1 MSGCKQATTIG
12 RGGLTATAEQHFY
25 SAGAT
30 RRIVLRV
37 AVVYVLV
44 TFFSTVPAEGLSFPS
59 WAQNNCNKTEYFD
72 HGTAHCES
80 CCDICC
86 FAKIKGT
93 AETCGRECPEYSAKL
108 LRDNVP
114 REEENSVK
122 KGGIIGQST
131 HGNAQLSPAATTG
144 IIAAVVVSG
153 LALAGIFFVKRKAIF
168 RTCKR
173 EPEQNPDPEAATSL
187 QTLQEASPAS
197 PAALA
202 FSTHEADAGQNAGRA
217 EEEVKTPVQ
226 VSAEGRRGTEETTL
240 EAPLCHF
247 YDSDTQRKNFVL
259 S

>member
-93 AETCGRECPEYSAKL
+93 AETCGRKCPGKFQFSCLNLVPL
-108 LRDNVP
+108 LR
-114 REEENSVK
+114 
-122 KGGIIGQST
+122 
-131 HGNAQLSPAATTG
+131 
-144 IIAAVVVSG
+144 VVVFVI
-153 LALAGIFFVKRKAIF
+153 LLFFH
-168 RTCKR
+168 
-173 EPEQNPDPEAATSL
+173 PSS
-187 QTLQEASPAS
+187 ASFFFDS
-197 PAALA
+197 
-202 FSTHEADAGQNAGRA
+202 FSCTIS
-217 EEEVKTPVQ
+217 V
-226 VSAEGRRGTEETTL
+226 
-240 EAPLCHF
+240 
-247 YDSDTQRKNFVL
+247 Y
-259 S
+259 